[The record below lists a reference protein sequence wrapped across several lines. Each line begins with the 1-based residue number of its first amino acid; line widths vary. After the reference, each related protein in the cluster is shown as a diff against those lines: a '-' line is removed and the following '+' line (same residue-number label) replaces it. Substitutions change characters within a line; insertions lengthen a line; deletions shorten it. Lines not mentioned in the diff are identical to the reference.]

1 MSAVEEVEDPIT
13 VHVGDCVQERE
24 VHMGADVGE
33 DCDVVPEEE
42 GAKEGAKEKG
52 AKEEEV
58 KVMEHMS
65 IVKNV

>member
-42 GAKEGAKEKG
+42 GAKEG
-52 AKEEEV
+52 EEEGDV
-58 KVMEHMS
+58 EEEGGD
-65 IVKNV
+65 